1 MRENLRPW
9 IVLLLSIHH
18 AVVISATLE
27 PSLDDDYLAPADP
40 PSTPWSP
47 RSRGYIASGV
57 VLALVILYC
66 GLTSLISVILALVTL
81 CYGLAWLKG
90 DVVVPDQTL
99 TIDPTIVYSEV
110 KGFEADDA
118 SLECAVCL
126 SEFGKAE
133 KLRLLPVCNHVFHPG
148 CVDPWLSAHATCPL
162 CRSNL
167 APEHDESRQTRYFT
181 FLSHDPAEP
190 ESAALV
196 GRSDTTFER
205 VRCSRKGY
213 RSGSGSG
220 GISRLGFL
228 STSPHEVVVV
238 DGGEEVTAVAPRSLE
253 CVTVPLRQLVWE
265 SGERN
270 KEDVEGGE
278 RSLRL
283 DDGSVV

>member
-1 MRENLRPW
+1 MRQILRPW

-18 AVVISATLE
+18 AVVLSVTLE

-40 PSTPWSP
+40 LSTPW
-47 RSRGYIASGV
+47 SRGYIASGV
-57 VLALVILYC
+57 VVALVI
-66 GLTSLISVILALVTL
+66 L
-81 CYGLAWLKG
+81 CYGLALLIGVVLALVVLCYGLARLKG
-90 DVVVPDQTL
+90 DAVVPDQTL
-99 TIDPTIVYSEV
+99 TIDRNIVYSEV
-110 KGFEADDA
+110 KGLEPDDA

-148 CVDPWLSAHATCPL
+148 CVDQWLSAHATCPL

-190 ESAALV
+190 EPAALV

-205 VRCSRKGY
+205 VRCPRKGY

-220 GISRLGFL
+220 SRGISRLGFL
-228 STSPHEVVVV
+228 ATSPQEVVVV

-270 KEDVEGGE
+270 KEDVEGGV

-283 DDGSVV
+283 DDNGVV

>member
-18 AVVISATLE
+18 AVVLSATLE
-27 PSLDDDYLAPADP
+27 PSLDEDYLAPADP
-40 PSTPWSP
+40 LWSPQSP
-47 RSRGYIASGV
+47 RSWKYIVILCNGLAWLIVV
-57 VLALVILYC
+57 VLAIVI
-66 GLTSLISVILALVTL
+66 L
-81 CYGLAWLKG
+81 CYGLAGLKG
-90 DVVVPDQTL
+90 DVIVPDQTL
-99 TIDPTIVYSEV
+99 TIVYSEV

-133 KLRLLPVCNHVFHPG
+133 KLRLLPVCSHVFHPG

-190 ESAALV
+190 EPAALV

-220 GISRLGFL
+220 SGGISRLGFL
-228 STSPHEVVVV
+228 ATSPQEVVVV

-253 CVTVPLRQLVWE
+253 CVTVPLRPLVWE

-283 DDGSVV
+283 DDGGVV

>member
-9 IVLLLSIHH
+9 TVLLLSIHH
-18 AVVISATLE
+18 AVVLSATLE

-47 RSRGYIASGV
+47 RSQGYIASGV
-57 VLALVILYC
+57 VLALVIL
-66 GLTSLISVILALVTL
+66 
-81 CYGLAWLKG
+81 
-90 DVVVPDQTL
+90 VVVPDQTL

-190 ESAALV
+190 EPAALV

-213 RSGSGSG
+213 RSGSGSGSG